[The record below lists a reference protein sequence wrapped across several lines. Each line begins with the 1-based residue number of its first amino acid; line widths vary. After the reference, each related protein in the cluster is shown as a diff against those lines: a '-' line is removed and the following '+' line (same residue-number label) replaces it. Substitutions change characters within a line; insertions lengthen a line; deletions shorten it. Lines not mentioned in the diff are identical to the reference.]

1 MIMNWSFI
9 FTPPRRPPRLSVST
23 LVTFLLLT
31 ANEGR
36 NTVAAVKD
44 PADYPADDD
53 VTKSLLVDIQQAH
66 PLWLRERC
74 LESFYVDPD
83 TRQPRINLH
92 DEVEDLTV
100 TGIEEKVKGRSNND
114 NEEEKSGYVVT
125 FSDGQSCFY
134 DETILR
140 AEFHNDVTF
149 LQTTEWFFPPEN
161 LWDKSLLAPSVF
173 EHDEII
179 GETDQTRKFLS
190 TVISTGLVVV
200 NNVPR
205 VEGECARF
213 GQKFT
218 TVRDTEW
225 GLNFNVRTQPDL
237 NNGSERKDLAYTSHS
252 IGMHIDSPYRI
263 DTPPS
268 YQLLHA
274 IEHCNGSEC
283 FVHNTFVDGFKV
295 ANDLCKS
302 NREYF
307 DILAS
312 TVLRW
317 ENNGGDDSSFLVRKA
332 PIIEIENEGMMNA
345 NTGTSTGCPRVAAIN
360 FSAKSGG
367 YAPHLP
373 VDLLERFYQAKR
385 TFSSMLHSEDYTVRL
400 QLYPG
405 ALVMFDNRRVLHSR
419 SAIAPSD
426 GARWLQGCYFNR
438 DGIFYNYE
446 RMRRKWSKK
455 LTETPFRN
463 LREAAKSD
471 FDRMG
476 REYDQEVVKRTVSN
490 LIDILT
496 SQKGSYL
503 GQPVS
508 LFEHGL
514 QTASRALR
522 GGEDDET
529 VVMSLFH
536 DMFETLA
543 VKNHG
548 ELVASM
554 LAPWI
559 SPQSQWVLAHHEIFQ
574 GYYYFGH
581 YGIDR
586 NTRDM
591 FVDHP
596 FYNWTVT
603 WCEKYD
609 QASFDPDYPTLGLSY
624 FLPIVERVLSRNQ
637 YWWNPSHPKAGAVS
651 ASDHDNNETTS
662 YGSDSINTTDTT
674 AASSKATKAVLCEE
688 TWTCYGDLDIKY
700 HTVYTEG

>member
-1 MIMNWSFI
+1 MKLNLSSSS
-9 FTPPRRPPRLSVST
+9 RRLSGLAVST
-23 LVTFLLLT
+23 AISWLLQKDNAGLS
-31 ANEGR
+31 
-36 NTVAAVKD
+36 VAALKD
-44 PADYPADDD
+44 NDCHAINASE
-53 VTKSLLVDIQQAH
+53 SLLAEIQHAH

-83 TRQPRINLH
+83 TRQPRIGLH
-92 DEVEDLTV
+92 EEVQDLTV
-100 TGIEEKVKGRSNND
+100 ATIEASSGSNGTC
-114 NEEEKSGYVVT
+114 KPGFTVT
-125 FSDGQSCFY
+125 FSDGKSCFY
-134 DETILR
+134 DQRLLHAELR
-140 AEFHNDVTF
+140 NEVTF
-149 LQTTEWFFPPEN
+149 LQTKEWDFPSEN

-179 GETDQTRKFLS
+179 GETEQTRKFLS
-190 TVISTGLVVV
+190 TLISTGLVVV
-200 NNVPR
+200 NDVPR

-213 GQKFT
+213 GEKFT
-218 TVRDTEW
+218 SVRDTEW

-237 NNGSERKDLAYTSHS
+237 NNGAERKDLAYSTHS

-263 DTPPS
+263 DTPPA

-274 IEHCNGSEC
+274 IEHCNGAEC

-295 ANDLCKS
+295 ANDLCAS
-302 NREYF
+302 NRQFF

-317 ENNGGDDSSFLVRKA
+317 ENNGGDDSSFLARKA
-332 PIIEIENEGMMNA
+332 PIIEIESGGGINA
-345 NTGTSTGCPRVAAIN
+345 NTATSNGCPRVSAIN

-367 YAPHLP
+367 YAPNFPKDQL
-373 VDLLERFYQAKR
+373 DIFYQAKR
-385 TFSSMLHSEDYTVRL
+385 TFSSMLHSEEYTVRL

-446 RMRRKWSKK
+446 RMRRKWKQ

-463 LREAAKSD
+463 LRGAAKSD

-476 REYDQEVVKRTVSN
+476 REYDQEVAQRTVSN
-490 LIDILT
+490 LVDILK
-496 SQKGSYL
+496 SQKGAYL

-529 VVMSLFH
+529 VVISLFH

-543 VKNHG
+543 AKNHG

-559 SPQSQWVLAHHEIFQ
+559 SPQSQWLLAHHEIFQ

-581 YGIDR
+581 YGID
-586 NTRDM
+586 NDLRDM
-591 FVDHP
+591 FMNHP
-596 FYNWTVT
+596 FYNWTVV

-609 QASFDPDYPTLGLSY
+609 QASFDPDYPTLHLRH
-624 FLPIVERVLSRNQ
+624 FMPIVERVLARKQ

-651 ASDHDNNETTS
+651 ASDSRMEAEGYNS
-662 YGSDSINTTDTT
+662 NTTDPANASAVVTR
-674 AASSKATKAVLCEE
+674 AACQE
-688 TWTCYGDLDIKY
+688 TWTCYGDWDINFQS
-700 HTVYTEG
+700 EA